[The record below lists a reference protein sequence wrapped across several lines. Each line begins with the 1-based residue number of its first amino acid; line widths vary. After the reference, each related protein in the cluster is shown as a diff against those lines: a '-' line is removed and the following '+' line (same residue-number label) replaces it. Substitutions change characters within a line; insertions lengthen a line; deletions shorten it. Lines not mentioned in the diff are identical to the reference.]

1 MSYSTTAQGGTTTYG
16 VMEYICDTL
25 ADKDTLP
32 TDDISIGSSCIVLAD
47 SSVWML
53 GNDRTWHQL

>member
-16 VMEYICDTL
+16 VMEFVCDTL

-32 TDDISIGSSCIVLAD
+32 TDCAIGSSSIVLED
-47 SSVWML
+47 SSVWIL
-53 GNDRTWHQL
+53 GNDREWHQI